1 MLLIRL
7 GVNIWNERNEVWRS
21 GGVFV
26 VGLTCHVM
34 MTVWFMVM
42 ITSPGCAVC

>member
-1 MLLIRL
+1 MR
-7 GVNIWNERNEVWRS
+7 GMKFGDRV
-21 GGVFV
+21 GVFV